1 MNTEPGTPKAVL
13 EVAVIQGDCEHVL
26 RLTVQST
33 GPMQNSSLLLH
44 YDSKKICVCYLFF
57 IKYSKIADSTN

>member
-13 EVAVIQGDCEHVL
+13 EVAVIQGGRERVL

-33 GPMQNSSLLLH
+33 GLVQNRSLLLH
-44 YDSKKICVCYLFF
+44 YNYKGVCVCYLFF
-57 IKYSKIADSTN
+57 IQYCKNSRQR